1 MGSSYVGYQR
11 LLWGD
16 TWRNRLK
23 FFVCFP
29 RGNCVRSV
37 PENVQAQGL
46 PEAAPEDPRPG
57 KGHVPLSPRGLRQD
71 LHDRVQPAEP
81 HPRLPRGVAPLP
93 VRAGRLRQ
101 DVRNARESPRPPPR
115 RGVPTGP
122 RGAQGLPLPSA
133 AGPEPMSAPARQPGA
148 ACAGTSSTSAPRNL
162 PEVQVPAPH
171 SAPTES
177 DPGGWGWQ
185 GLTSHPRGARVARGT
200 TGSVLLRAPPL
211 GASV

>member
-1 MGSSYVGYQR
+1 M
-11 LLWGD
+11 
-16 TWRNRLK
+16 
-23 FFVCFP
+23 
-29 RGNCVRSV
+29 RSV

-101 DVRNARESPRPPPR
+101 DVRDARESPRPPPWC
-115 RGVPTGP
+115 GGPTGP

-133 AGPEPMSAPARQPGA
+133 AGPEPMSAPAQQPGA

-162 PEVQVPAPH
+162 PEVQVPAPVPAPH
-171 SAPTES
+171 PAPTES

-200 TGSVLLRAPPL
+200 TGSVLLREPPL